1 MQVRIHLK
9 YAEASLMQPLA
20 ARHPWR
26 FDIPLLLSI
35 SLVLLAR
42 GLTMPAMEI
51 RTLIFWVDQYS
62 IISNIHNL
70 YEHGKIPAAAAL
82 ALCSIAYPV
91 LKIAVL
97 FFLWL
102 APFPETWRRRFV
114 HLLRMLGR
122 WSMLDVLA
130 VTAIVAGSRTLGFL
144 VDADPLPGIYV
155 YGFSIL
161 VLMIATMMVDRLA
174 WHGRRGGRAVRQPGR

>member
-1 MQVRIHLK
+1 
-9 YAEASLMQPLA
+9 MQPLA

-26 FDIPLLLSI
+26 FDVPLLLSI

-62 IISNIHNL
+62 IISNIRNL
-70 YEHGKIPAAAAL
+70 YEHGKVPAAVAL

-91 LKIAVL
+91 LKIAAL

-102 APFPETWRRRFV
+102 APFPAKWRGRLV

-130 VTAIVAGSRTLGFL
+130 VTAIVTGSRTLGFL
-144 VDADPLPGIYV
+144 VDASPLPGIYV

-161 VLMIATMMVDRLA
+161 VLMIVTMIMDRLA

>member
-1 MQVRIHLK
+1 
-9 YAEASLMQPLA
+9 MQPLA

-26 FDIPLLLSI
+26 FDVPLLLSI

-62 IISNIHNL
+62 IITNIQNFL
-70 YEHGKIPAAAAL
+70 RHGKVPAAATL
-82 ALCSIAYPV
+82 AACSIAYPV
-91 LKIAVL
+91 LKISAL

-102 APFPETWRRRFV
+102 TPFPVTWRRRLV
-114 HLLRMLGR
+114 HLLRLLGR
-122 WSMLDVLA
+122 WSLLDVLA

-144 VDADPLPGIYV
+144 VDVKPLPGIYV
-155 YGFSIL
+155 YCLAIL
-161 VLMIATMMVDRLA
+161 MLMIATILMDRLA
-174 WHGRRGGRAVRQPGR
+174 GHGRRGVRAVRQPGGR

>member
-1 MQVRIHLK
+1 
-9 YAEASLMQPLA
+9 MQPLA
-20 ARHPWR
+20 AQHPWR

-62 IISNIHNL
+62 IISNIQNL
-70 YEHGKIPAAAAL
+70 YAHGKRPAAVAL
-82 ALCSIAYPV
+82 TLCSIAYPM
-91 LKIAVL
+91 LKIGAL

-102 APFPETWRRRFV
+102 APFPATWRSRCV

-122 WSMLDVLA
+122 WSLLDVLV
-130 VTAIVAGSRTLGFL
+130 VTAIVAGSRTIGFL
-144 VDADPLPGIYV
+144 VDAGPLPGIYV
-155 YGFSIL
+155 YGGAII
-161 VLMIATMMVDRLA
+161 VLMIATVLMDRLA
-174 WHGRRGGRAVRQPGR
+174 QHGR

>member
-1 MQVRIHLK
+1 
-9 YAEASLMQPLA
+9 MQPLA

-26 FDIPLLLSI
+26 FDVPLLLSI

-62 IISNIHNL
+62 IITNIQNL
-70 YEHGKIPAAAAL
+70 LRHGKVPAAAAL
-82 ALCSIAYPV
+82 ALCSIAYPA
-91 LKIAVL
+91 LKIAAL

-102 APFPETWRRRFV
+102 APFPGTWRRRLV
-114 HLLRMLGR
+114 HLLRLLGR
-122 WSMLDVLA
+122 WSLLDVLA

-144 VDADPLPGIYV
+144 VDVKPMPGIYV
-155 YGFSIL
+155 YGLSIL
-161 VLMIATMMVDRLA
+161 VLMIATILMDKLA
-174 WHGRRGGRAVRQPGR
+174 RHGRRGVRAIRQPGGR

>member
-1 MQVRIHLK
+1 
-9 YAEASLMQPLA
+9 MQPLA

-51 RTLIFWVDQYS
+51 RTLIFWVDQHS
-62 IISNIHNL
+62 IISNIQNL
-70 YEHGKIPAAAAL
+70 YQHGKVPAAMAL

-91 LKIAVL
+91 LKVAVL

-102 APFPETWRRRFV
+102 APFPATWRRRFV
-114 HLLRMLGR
+114 HLLRLLGR
-122 WSMLDVLA
+122 WSMLDILV
-130 VTAIVAGSRTLGFL
+130 VTAIVAGSRTIGFL
-144 VDADPLPGIYV
+144 VDATPLPGIYV
-155 YGFSIL
+155 YGLSIL
-161 VLMIATMMVDRLA
+161 VLMIVTVMMDRLA
-174 WHGRRGGRAVRQPGR
+174 WHGRRGGQAVRQPGR